1 MDIEGIIDLITN
13 FPLRTIIVILL
24 SFFTFILVGNFL
36 FYHYRLIINDDTDLE
51 RKYGLK
57 VTNVIIK

>member
-1 MDIEGIIDLITN
+1 MNLDGFLQLITN
-13 FPLRTIIVILL
+13 FPLRTILVIIL

-51 RKYGLK
+51 RKYGIK
-57 VTNVIIK
+57 VTNVIID